1 MCLMLRTHTIEL
13 GLIYRGISF
22 YHIPSDV
29 QNFRNQILKLIPDQ
43 PENFKALDSNIFSYM
58 QKKQQHHEATGG
70 NVHKNTLKRKKKS
83 LKREKLF

>member
-29 QNFRNQILKLIPDQ
+29 QNFRNQILKLLPDQ
-43 PENFKALDSNIFSYM
+43 PENFKAPNSYFRTYFLICK
-58 QKKQQHHEATGG
+58 KKQHYEATGEIRIRI
-70 NVHKNTLKRKKKS
+70 H
-83 LKREKLF
+83 